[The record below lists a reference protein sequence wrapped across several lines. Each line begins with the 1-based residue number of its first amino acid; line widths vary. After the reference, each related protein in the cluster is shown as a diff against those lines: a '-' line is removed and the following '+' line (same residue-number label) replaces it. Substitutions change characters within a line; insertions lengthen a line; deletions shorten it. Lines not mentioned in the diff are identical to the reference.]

1 MKINIHNVTMLC
13 YTENI
18 VKESKKGGVFLDE
31 ELISKKDLLDLTG
44 ISYGQLYRWK
54 RKNVIPEEWFIKKS
68 TFTGQETFFP
78 KERILDRIDKIIN
91 LKDGLSLDDLADKF
105 SNNPSDIILK
115 KEEIIKYNLASKW
128 TFDVYEEVF
137 NVSLQYS
144 FDEVLYIYILDR
156 LLQSGDISVDEGK
169 SIISL
174 LNKEYNKLKDK
185 EYEITLLRR
194 LGVGLWI
201 INEYTNDI
209 YYDENSKVVIRH
221 SISKYVEELK
231 LKLESHNN

>member
-1 MKINIHNVTMLC
+1 MKINIYNVTMLC
-13 YTENI
+13 YTENMA
-18 VKESKKGGVFLDE
+18 KESKKGGILLDE
-31 ELISKKDLLDLTG
+31 ELISKKDLLELTG

-78 KERILDRIDKIIN
+78 KEKILDRIDKIIN

-137 NVSLQYS
+137 NVSLEYS

-169 SIISL
+169 SIINL
-174 LNKEYNKLKDK
+174 LNKTHILY
-185 EYEITLLRR
+185 LL
-194 LGVGLWI
+194 I
-201 INEYTNDI
+201 FT
-209 YYDENSKVVIRH
+209 
-221 SISKYVEELK
+221 
-231 LKLESHNN
+231 

>member
-1 MKINIHNVTMLC
+1 MKINIYNVTMLC
-13 YTENI
+13 YTENMA
-18 VKESKKGGVFLDE
+18 KESKKGGILLDE
-31 ELISKKDLLDLTG
+31 ELISKKDLLELTG

-78 KERILDRIDKIIN
+78 KEKILDRIDKIIN

-137 NVSLQYS
+137 NVSLEYS

-169 SIISL
+169 SIINL
-174 LNKEYNKLKDK
+174 LNKNYNKLKDK

-201 INEYTNDI
+201 INEYTQDI

-231 LKLESHNN
+231 LELERHNN

>member
-1 MKINIHNVTMLC
+1 M
-13 YTENI
+13 
-18 VKESKKGGVFLDE
+18 DE

-78 KERILDRIDKIIN
+78 KEKILDRIDKIIN

-137 NVSLQYS
+137 NISLQYS

-174 LNKEYNKLKDK
+174 LNKNYNQLKDK

-231 LKLESHNN
+231 LELESHNN

>member
-1 MKINIHNVTMLC
+1 MLC

>member
-1 MKINIHNVTMLC
+1 M
-13 YTENI
+13 
-18 VKESKKGGVFLDE
+18 DE

-68 TFTGQETFFP
+68 TFIGQETFFP

>member
-1 MKINIHNVTMLC
+1 M
-13 YTENI
+13 
-18 VKESKKGGVFLDE
+18 DE

>member
-1 MKINIHNVTMLC
+1 M
-13 YTENI
+13 
-18 VKESKKGGVFLDE
+18 DE

-91 LKDGLSLDDLADKF
+91 LKDGLSLDYLADKF

>member
-1 MKINIHNVTMLC
+1 M
-13 YTENI
+13 
-18 VKESKKGGVFLDE
+18 DE
-31 ELISKKDLLDLTG
+31 ELISKKDLLELTG

-78 KERILDRIDKIIN
+78 KEKILDRIDKIIN

-137 NVSLQYS
+137 NVSLEYS

-169 SIISL
+169 SIINL
-174 LNKEYNKLKDK
+174 LNKNYNKLKDK

-201 INEYTNDI
+201 INEYTQDI

-231 LKLESHNN
+231 LELERHNN

>member
-1 MKINIHNVTMLC
+1 M
-13 YTENI
+13 
-18 VKESKKGGVFLDE
+18 DE
-31 ELISKKDLLDLTG
+31 ELISKKDLLELTG

-78 KERILDRIDKIIN
+78 KEKILDRIDKIIN

-137 NVSLQYS
+137 NVSLEYS
-144 FDEVLYIYILDR
+144 FDEVLSIYILDR
-156 LLQSGDISVDEGK
+156 LLQSGDISIDEGK
-169 SIISL
+169 SIIDL
-174 LNKEYNKLKDK
+174 LNKNYNQLKDK

-231 LKLESHNN
+231 LELESHNN

>member
-1 MKINIHNVTMLC
+1 M
-13 YTENI
+13 
-18 VKESKKGGVFLDE
+18 DE

-169 SIISL
+169 SIVNL
-174 LNKEYNKLKDK
+174 LNKNYNKLKDK

-231 LKLESHNN
+231 LELESHNN

>member
-1 MKINIHNVTMLC
+1 M
-13 YTENI
+13 
-18 VKESKKGGVFLDE
+18 DE

-174 LNKEYNKLKDK
+174 LNKNYNKLKDK
-185 EYEITLLRR
+185 EYKITLLRR

>member
-1 MKINIHNVTMLC
+1 MKINIYNVTMLC
-13 YTENI
+13 YTKNM
-18 VKESKKGGVFLDE
+18 VKENSKGGVLLEE
-31 ELISKKDLLDLTG
+31 ELISKKDLLELTG

-78 KERILDRIDKIIN
+78 KEKILDRIDKIIN

-137 NVSLQYS
+137 NVSLEYS

-156 LLQSGDISVDEGK
+156 LLQSGDISIDEGK
-169 SIISL
+169 SIITL
-174 LNKEYNKLKDK
+174 LNKNYNQLKDK
-185 EYEITLLRR
+185 EYEVTLLRR

-201 INEYTNDI
+201 INEYTKDI
-209 YYDENSKVVIRH
+209 YYDENSKIVIRH

-231 LKLESHNN
+231 LELERHNN